1 MTALDAAVAY
11 HLGVVVHN
19 LEAATERYGRLL
31 RVPRWHTVETGPL
44 RIAFGRGAGLTFE
57 LIQPLTEGTLWSGYL
72 QRQGEGVQHLGFWVP
87 DVQAAV
93 AEAVAAGA
101 AVTLAV
107 LQDGGA
113 AVTVAPGESTPELV
127 RRINPGR
134 ISYLDIGAGGVQFE
148 FVGPGAYE
156 RLRELVHDDLATFMA
171 LPSWTASPGGVPR

>member
-1 MTALDAAVAY
+1 MTALDVAVAY

-93 AEAVAAGA
+93 AEAVAAG
-101 AVTLAV
+101 
-107 LQDGGA
+107 
-113 AVTVAPGESTPELV
+113 ESTPELV

-148 FVGPGAYE
+148 FVGPAAYE

-171 LPSWTASPGGVPR
+171 LPSWTASPGGGPR